1 MHASPKEPMKNS
13 LHTHII
19 FLENTIQSLRNRLTR
34 PGLTDEEI
42 EDIELQL
49 STSESAL
56 DHYRKAYA
64 LEVTVSGPEPPNQS
78 SGSEP
83 ASGHKRSEKSSSGE
97 KNEGLAKIV
106 EASKRQFSPQCR
118 DLSARS
124 RVLFRFGSPL
134 NARERYSHLP
144 SRTRVERSDSR

>member
-1 MHASPKEPMKNS
+1 MKNS

-34 PGLTDEEI
+34 PGLTVEEI

-64 LEVTVSGPEPPNQS
+64 LETKVSGPEPPNHPT
-78 SGSEP
+78 GGEP
-83 ASGHKRSEKSSSGE
+83 ASEHKRSEKSSSAE
-97 KNEGLAKIV
+97 KKEGLVKIA
-106 EASKRQFSPQCR
+106 EASKRQFSRQCR
-118 DLSARS
+118 NLSARS
-124 RVLFRFGSPL
+124 WVLYRFGTPL
-134 NARERYSHLP
+134 AREKYSHLP
-144 SRTRVERSDSR
+144 SRARVERSDSR